1 MAIPNPNPNIE
12 DGALRDNKTWSSN
25 KISSEIETSSGGGI
39 PTPAAGDANKFLY
52 VNSDKEYALTTVF
65 ALNEYTAGGTLEAGE
80 TEITIEG
87 SFDTD
92 TLIDVFVS
100 IDGVEPSSM
109 LITDGEATLTFEEQ
123 ASDMT
128 VTLRFFASASVI

>member
-25 KISSEIETSSGGGI
+25 KIASEIETSSGGGV
-39 PTPAAGDANKFLY
+39 PTPAAGDAGKFLR
-52 VNSDKEYALTTVF
+52 VNEDKEYSLETVYT
-65 ALNEYTAGGTLEAGE
+65 LNEYTSSGVLEAGE

-92 TLIDVFVS
+92 TLIDVFTS

-109 LITDGEATLTFEEQ
+109 LITEGEVTLTFAEQ

-128 VTLRFFASASVI
+128 VILRHFAFTPVV